1 MRRGSV
7 GRLAARFNALPGPIR
22 GAVWAVISMVVFSVV
37 PVSVKYLSDTMTSS
51 QIVFMRSI
59 IGLAIMAGYF
69 WWRGFHH
76 LRTRHT
82 RLYLTRSFINFVGM
96 VFWFYALGR
105 MAFADAVAIHFTLP
119 LFTVVMAVIFLRERV
134 GIHRT
139 SATVIG
145 FLGVLVILR
154 PGMATIDLAAVGVL
168 ASAALYAG
176 TVIIIKFVLRTDS
189 AATIN
194 FYSNLYMMMFAAI
207 PTFFDWAPPTWEDV
221 PALILLGLAGV
232 VAPWLV
238 TRALEAADASVI
250 APFDFLRLPFS
261 ALMGYLFFAQTAP
274 VWTWIGAAIIFCS
287 TYYITLREGRA
298 ARRRSGLV
306 GEGQPPAAGEPAQQN
321 PVADADRG
329 DDAEGRH
336 RPD

>member
-1 MRRGSV
+1 MRTRSV
-7 GRLAARFNALPGPIR
+7 STLSARFQALPGPLR
-22 GAVWAVISMVVFSVV
+22 GALWAVLAMIVFSIV

-59 IGLAIMAGYF
+59 IGLTIMVGYF
-69 WWRGFHH
+69 RWRGFHH

-82 RLYLTRSFINFVGM
+82 RLYLTRSLINFIGM

-119 LFTVVMAVIFLRERV
+119 LFTVVMAVMFLGERV

-154 PGMATIDLAAVGVL
+154 PGVSAIDLAAIGVL

-176 TVIIIKFVLRTDS
+176 TVIIIKFVVRTDS
-189 AATIN
+189 AAAIN
-194 FYSNLYMMMFAAI
+194 FYSNLYMTMFAAI
-207 PTFFDWAPPTWEDV
+207 PTVFDWVSPTWEDV

-261 ALMGYLFFAQTAP
+261 ALMGYLFFAQTAS

-287 TYYITLREGRA
+287 TYYIALREGRV
-298 ARRRSGLV
+298 ARRGKRS
-306 GEGQPPAAGEPAQQN
+306 P
-321 PVADADRG
+321 DR
-329 DDAEGRH
+329 
-336 RPD
+336 